1 MTATETLRPG
11 LDDEAPTLA
20 ALVRDVTA
28 NGDRA
33 RLAELSWTDAV
44 DLDDLLITL
53 LDLYDLWMAPLPELG
68 RRIELQSHP
77 TLLQLKNDLEIP
89 VRARLDALV
98 DEEDATGPEL
108 PDGESAAAAMR
119 RIAAADLVP
128 PVYEWLAEEAT
139 WDELVR
145 FLAEE
150 GGPDAGFDDLVAICQ
165 VGLRGVPKLALGEN
179 YWDEMG
185 RGEYDGIHTVL
196 HDEMVRAIDMPR
208 IAREDLPREALERM
222 VLGGFLAT
230 NRALQPEL
238 VGALGMIELQAGPRC
253 RKVMRA
259 LQRLDAPPE
268 AIRFYEEH
276 AQADPIHGRDWLD
289 RAVEPLEAAVPD
301 WGPRMVRGARWRSI
315 VNRRFFAE
323 VETAFVDGVRS
334 PG

>member
-1 MTATETLRPG
+1 
-11 LDDEAPTLA
+11 TLA
-20 ALVRDVTA
+20 ALVRDVTT

-53 LDLYDLWMAPLPELG
+53 LDLYDLWMAPLPDLG

-77 TLLQLKNDLEIP
+77 NLPQLKNGLEIP

-165 VGLRGVPKLALGEN
+165 VGLRGVPK
-179 YWDEMG
+179 
-185 RGEYDGIHTVL
+185 
-196 HDEMVRAIDMPR
+196 
-208 IAREDLPREALERM
+208 
-222 VLGGFLAT
+222 
-230 NRALQPEL
+230 
-238 VGALGMIELQAGPRC
+238 
-253 RKVMRA
+253 
-259 LQRLDAPPE
+259 
-268 AIRFYEEH
+268 
-276 AQADPIHGRDWLD
+276 
-289 RAVEPLEAAVPD
+289 
-301 WGPRMVRGARWRSI
+301 
-315 VNRRFFAE
+315 
-323 VETAFVDGVRS
+323 
-334 PG
+334 